1 MNALLLLAP
10 LFLGFECWQLVMGE
24 RYLGI
29 KQIARNADP
38 RTLGLG
44 EFTAFCWTA
53 LLFAYWAWMLLLL
66 ATPAARLPA
75 LVLLAVSATGY
86 ALRRNVGLKWILVVL
101 TIEGAV
107 RVGLLVSLT
116 VVAWRRL

>member
-1 MNALLLLAP
+1 MNALRLLAP

-116 VVAWRRL
+116 VIAWRRL